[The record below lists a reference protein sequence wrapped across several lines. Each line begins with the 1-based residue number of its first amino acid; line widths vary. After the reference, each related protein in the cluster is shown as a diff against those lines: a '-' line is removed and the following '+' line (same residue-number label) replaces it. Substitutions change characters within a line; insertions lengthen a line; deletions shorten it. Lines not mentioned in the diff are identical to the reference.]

1 MKSLR
6 SRLTLGVVL
15 VLAAVLTAAGVLV
28 SRYVDS
34 SERDAFDDRLER
46 TAQLSESTALDAVQ
60 NGLPENDRRLDAA
73 LDATAT
79 SLRLVVGPTVLLETG
94 APPPRRPRLRLGLE
108 TFESGGERYR
118 AYTTTLRD
126 PDLEG
131 IARLEVVSGLG
142 ALESRQAD
150 LDRRLIALGAL
161 ALLLA
166 AAGTWLAAE
175 LVLRPVRR
183 LRSLASS
190 IADNEDLDRRVP
202 DDAGPA
208 ELRSLAAS
216 LNAMLERLGRSTADR
231 ERALAATRRFTA
243 DAGHELRTPLTSVQA
258 TLDALRRHPELPHG
272 RRAEMLG
279 DAATEQRRM
288 VDLLDGLQALA
299 RGDAPEAQHSTVD
312 LAEVADAAVIAAA
325 ARHPDVAIDAE
336 LPETAVTV
344 RGWEPGLRM
353 LVDNLVENA
362 AVHGRD
368 GGRVRVSLDERP
380 VLHVD
385 DDGGGVPE
393 EERARIFEPFARVH
407 GADRPGSGLGLALV
421 DQQARH
427 HDVRVAVGDSPLGGA
442 RFTVSF

>member
-6 SRLTLGVVL
+6 GRLTLGVVL

-46 TAQLSESTALDAVQ
+46 TAQLSEATALDAVQ

-79 SLRLVVGPTVLLETG
+79 SLRLVVGPTVLLDTG
-94 APPPRRPRLRLGLE
+94 APPPRRPRLHLGLE
-108 TFESGGERYR
+108 TFESGGQDYR

-142 ALESRQAD
+142 SLESRQAD
-150 LDRRLIALGAL
+150 LDRRLVGLGAL

-190 IADNEDLDRRVP
+190 IADDEDLDRRVP
-202 DDAGPA
+202 DDSGPA

-231 ERALAATRRFTA
+231 ERALAATRRFAA

-258 TLDALRRHPELPHG
+258 TLDALRRHPELSED
-272 RRAEMLG
+272 RRAAMLG

-288 VDLLDGLQALA
+288 VGLLDGLQALA
-299 RGDAPEAQHSTVD
+299 RGDAPEAVHSAVD
-312 LAEVADAAVIAAA
+312 LAELADAAVVAAA
-325 ARHPDVAIDAE
+325 ARHPGVAIDAE
-336 LPETAVTV
+336 LPETAVTI

-368 GGRVRVSLDERP
+368 GGRVRVSLDDGP

-393 EERARIFEPFARVH
+393 EQRARIFEPFARID
-407 GADRPGSGLGLALV
+407 GTDRPGSGLGLALV
-421 DQQARH
+421 DQ
-427 HDVRVAVGDSPLGGA
+427 
-442 RFTVSF
+442 

>member
-1 MKSLR
+1 MRSLR
-6 SRLTLGVVL
+6 GRLTLGVVL
-15 VLAAVLTAAGVLV
+15 VLAVVLTAAGVLV

-34 SERDAFDDRLER
+34 SEREAFDDRLER
-46 TAQLSESTALDAVQ
+46 TAQLSEATALDAVQ
-60 NGLPENDRRLDAA
+60 NGLPDNDRRLDAA

-79 SLRLVVGPTVLLETG
+79 SLRLVVGPTVLLDTG
-94 APPPRRPRLRLGLE
+94 APPPRRPRLPLGLT
-108 TFESGGERYR
+108 TFESGRMRYR

-126 PDLEG
+126 PALEG

-150 LDRRLIALGAL
+150 LDRRLVALGAVAL
-161 ALLLA
+161 ALA

-183 LRSLASS
+183 LRRLASS
-190 IADNEDLDRRVP
+190 IADDEDLDRRVP
-202 DDAGPA
+202 EDGGPA

-216 LNAMLERLGRSTADR
+216 MNAMLQRLGRSTADR
-231 ERALAATRRFTA
+231 ERAHAATRRFAA

-258 TLDALRRHPELPHG
+258 TLDALRRHPELPEE
-272 RRAEMLG
+272 RRTAMLG

-299 RGDAPEAQHSTVD
+299 RGDAPEAEHSTVD
-312 LAEVADAAVIAAA
+312 LADVADAAVVAAS
-325 ARHPDVAIDAE
+325 ARHPDVDVGAA
-336 LPETAVTV
+336 LPEVPVMV

-353 LVDNLVENA
+353 LVENLVENA
-362 AVHGRD
+362 AVHGRA
-368 GGRVRVSLDERP
+368 GGRVRVSLEDGP

-385 DDGGGVPE
+385 DDGRGIPE
-393 EERARIFEPFARVH
+393 DERGRIFEPFARVD
-407 GADRPGSGLGLALV
+407 GTDAPGSGLGLALV

-427 HDVRVAVGDSPLGGA
+427 HGLRVAVGPSPLGGA
-442 RFTVSF
+442 RFSVVF